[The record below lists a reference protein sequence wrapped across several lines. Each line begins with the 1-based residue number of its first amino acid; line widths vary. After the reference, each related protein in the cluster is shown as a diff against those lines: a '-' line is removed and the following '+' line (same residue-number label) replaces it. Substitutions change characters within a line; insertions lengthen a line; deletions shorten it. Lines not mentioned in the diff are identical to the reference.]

1 MLMSF
6 EYSVALN
13 GLSVG
18 IGVPTVGQGGEGGR
32 GGGFWPVI
40 IRYRY
45 L

>member
-18 IGVPTVGQGGEGGR
+18 IGVPTVGQGGGGR
-32 GGGFWPVI
+32 MACNN
-40 IRYRY
+40 
-45 L
+45 

>member
-18 IGVPTVGQGGEGGR
+18 IGVPTVGQGGGEGV
-32 GGGFWPVI
+32 WPVII

-45 L
+45 KAR